1 MGTVGDGVGPKDPHA
16 LSAVSRWPD
25 DQNGSP
31 CCHGV
36 GVRVMLGTVTGSV
49 LSRGGMRV
57 SRERIVR
64 GKVGWFLFGV
74 WGVVGFVKCLKLYG
88 FGKRFL

>member
-25 DQNGSP
+25 DQDGSP

-36 GVRVMLGTVTGSV
+36 GVEIMVGTVTGSV

-64 GKVGWFLFGV
+64 GKVGWFLFEV
-74 WGVVGFVKCLKLYG
+74 WGLGGFKKCLKSYG
-88 FGKRFL
+88 FG